1 MDVATENPMVVAYRI
16 TSFGRTRIAVGD
28 VSQDFR
34 KGLVYDDIVL
44 RVSQGLVYSV
54 GFRNALL
61 DGIGSY
67 VHRDAVSS
75 LWFHAWLEAIGG
87 EASLLFFSRLTA
99 LFRWLSDFAFQ

>member
-44 RVSQGLVYSV
+44 RVSKGTFHRA
-54 GFRNALL
+54 GFRDALL

-75 LWFHAWLEAIGG
+75 LWFHAWLETLGG
-87 EASLLFFSRLTA
+87 EAGHFLFSRLTT
-99 LFRWLSDFAFQ
+99 LFRWLQDLAFQ

>member
-44 RVSQGLVYSV
+44 RVSKGTFHRV
-54 GFRNALL
+54 GFHDALAGGN
-61 DGIGSY
+61 DTHCY
-67 VHRDAVSS
+67 RYAVLA
-75 LWFHAWLEAIGG
+75 LWFHAWLETLGG
-87 EASLLFFSRLTA
+87 EAGLFLFSRLAT
-99 LFRWLSDFAFQ
+99 LFRWLQDLAFQ